1 MVLFARAFALIALVS
16 VGGCNREAPSPR
28 ALAPAA
34 TRAEVSPPS
43 EAFPGQ
49 FAYQEAKG
57 YIQVNDLRA
66 AVNSLTRAIEQNP
79 EFAEAYYQLGAAKTN
94 LAIQQVRYDERT
106 AIELFREGVDAKKQA
121 RHLMSLNK
129 YYVWNE
135 RQRERAWSDLREA
148 LRDVDA
154 VLADEPSL
162 IAALK
167 MYGG

>member
-1 MVLFARAFALIALVS
+1 MALFARVFALIALAS
-16 VGGCNREAPSPR
+16 VGGCNREAPPR
-28 ALAPAA
+28 TLAPASTPAEA
-34 TRAEVSPPS
+34 TPPI
-43 EAFPGQ
+43 EAFAGQ

-57 YIQVNDLRA
+57 LIQANDLRA

-79 EFAEAYYQLGAAKTN
+79 DFSEAYYQLGAAKTN
-94 LAIQQVRYDERT
+94 LAIQQIHYDERN
-106 AIELFREGVDAKKQA
+106 AIELFREGVAAKKQA
-121 RHLMSLNK
+121 RHLMTLNK
-129 YYVWNE
+129 YYVWNQ